1 MLSQVNALILE
12 RLLRTPPFAKLA
24 CDPHSAHA
32 RLACCLGYIPVPVEL
47 TDPTLRSA
55 RRAFLS
61 RTGKF
66 PTDGGSSFCSAVLD
80 RPLTDGL

>member
-47 TDPTLRSA
+47 TDSA
-55 RRAFLS
+55 A
-61 RTGKF
+61 
-66 PTDGGSSFCSAVLD
+66 PV
-80 RPLTDGL
+80 